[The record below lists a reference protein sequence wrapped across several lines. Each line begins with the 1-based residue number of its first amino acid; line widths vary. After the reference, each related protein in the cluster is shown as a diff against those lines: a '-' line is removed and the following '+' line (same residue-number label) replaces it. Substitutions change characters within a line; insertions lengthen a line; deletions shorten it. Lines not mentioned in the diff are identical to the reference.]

1 MKLKKNVIKS
11 LVLSFVVFFA
21 FTGCKWGCASPDIV
35 NVNVVNENFEE
46 LNNCTFSAT
55 LDGKELSDLHYNLVD
70 FSSYSWE
77 QNYTVYDSETER
89 LSENVRK
96 VNSAY
101 NLYSF
106 KISEIITEMETITY
120 DKMEDLYSRIIVT
133 LDCDGY
139 ESLVFSPV
147 LKESSHVA
155 ENIIVQL
162 KKK

>member
-1 MKLKKNVIKS
+1 MKLKKNVFRS
-11 LVLSFVVFFA
+11 LLLSFVVFFA
-21 FTGCKWGCASPDIV
+21 FSGCKIGFASPEIV

-46 LNNCTFSAT
+46 LNNCTFSVT
-55 LDGKELSDLHYNLVD
+55 LDGNVLSDLQYDIEEYSTD
-70 FSSYSWE
+70 FYVFDVNTGKISDES
-77 QNYTVYDSETER
+77 
-89 LSENVRK
+89 RK
-96 VNSAY
+96 VSHFY
-101 NLYSF
+101 HLYSF

-133 LDCDGY
+133 IDCDGY